1 MSNGKV
7 HSGSHGSESE
17 AADYVPLWSGGR
29 AEGRMPGLG
38 LPFFV
43 VVVPSGTRAHGKT
56 HPLSGWVFLPQL
68 NLSGNT
74 LTDTPRGA
82 FPW

>member
-1 MSNGKV
+1 MTEKSRKL
-7 HSGSHGSESE
+7 ECE

-29 AEGRMPGLG
+29 AGGRMLGLG
-38 LPFFV
+38 LLFFF
-43 VVVPSGTRAHGKT
+43 VPSGTRAHGKT
-56 HPLSGWVFLPQL
+56 HPRSGWVFLPQL

-82 FPW
+82 FPRRV